1 MEELPV
7 IAGAGKGNPAE
18 MHDTEPERILSEIRR
33 RGAAVVGLQFPEG
46 LKKNGFAI
54 ARMIEKETGAKVFIS
69 ANPCFGACD
78 LDERLIGF
86 CDVLFHFGHSQLE
99 KTPLE
104 EKVCFIETRSG
115 AEIENAVR
123 ASTSLLKGP
132 KVGLLTTVQHAHR
145 LPEAAKLLSEA
156 GFVPVIGK
164 GDGRIVYPG
173 QVLGCNFSSARD
185 ASGDC
190 DEFLFIGSGEFHP
203 IGVSLST
210 GKRVVCADPYTSGSK
225 EITPRRYLMKRSA
238 VLGNAQDAQIFGIL
252 ISTKNGQCRM
262 KLADMLKE
270 KAEAHGKEA
279 FLIAADLL
287 TPEQLLSFRADAFIN
302 TACPRLAVDDSGRFP
317 ASVLTP
323 QEFEIVI
330 GEREWEDLV
339 MDEIVEG
346 GRE

>member
-7 IAGAGKGNPAE
+7 ITNAGNGNSAG
-18 MHDTEPERILSEIRR
+18 MHDTEPERIISEIRR
-33 RGAAVVGLQFPEG
+33 RRAGVVGLQFPEG
-46 LKKNGFAI
+46 LKKSGFEI

-99 KTPLE
+99 KTSLE

-115 AEIENAVR
+115 ADIEKAVR

-132 KVGLLTTVQHAHR
+132 GVGLVTTVQHAHM
-145 LPEAAKLLSEA
+145 LPEAARLLSEA
-156 GFVPVIGK
+156 GFSPVIGK
-164 GDGRIVYPG
+164 GDNRVVYPG

-203 IGVSLST
+203 IGISLST
-210 GKRVVCADPYTSGSK
+210 GRRVICADPYMSTAR

-238 VLGNAQDAQIFGIL
+238 VLGNARDAQTFGIL

-262 KLADMLKE
+262 KLADALKE

-279 FLIAADLL
+279 FLIAADLV
-287 TPEQLLSFRADAFIN
+287 TPDQLLSFRADAFIN

-317 ASVLTP
+317 APVLTP
-323 QEFEIVI
+323 QEFEIIV

-339 MDEIVEG
+339 MDEIIEG